1 MGLIWWLKGW
11 DILNTEI
18 WCTSQHCALS
28 HPVVQ
33 NQGVWCTRPQT
44 DRHTHRHTLGPMCS
58 RLTCW
63 ISFVKL
69 PRRIW
74 ISDCHWICII
84 RKSWRWNT
92 NAPTNSQLHRRS
104 LSPGLAVNQAW
115 IIIRYTGTT
124 GRNNTVA
131 ACYIFH
137 PQSGG
142 ECCGTRLQTH
152 WKALSYTTGLAASG
166 G

>member
-1 MGLIWWLKGW
+1 MTKGLRHTKHW
-11 DILNTEI
+11 DLMYLTTL
-18 WCTSQHCALS
+18 C
-28 HPVVQ
+28 PVTPR
-33 NQGVWCTRPQT
+33 GAEPGCLMHTPTDGQT
-44 DRHTHRHTLGPMCS
+44 HTHRHTLGPMCS